1 MNGNKSLAE
10 LRAEK
15 NMSQRDLAKEL
26 GVSSATIGMYEFGKR
41 TPPLKKAILI
51 AKLFDI
57 QVENISVA
65 ATSPCLR
72 KKFSLFCPPVITTH
86 WKENLANFFR
96 KKFKKFS
103 TRHKKARLFFFISR
117 VC

>member
-15 NMSQRDLAKEL
+15 HMSQRDLAKEL
-26 GVSSATIGMYEFGKR
+26 GISSATIGMYESGKR

-57 QVENISVA
+57 RVENI
-65 ATSPCLR
+65 T
-72 KKFSLFCPPVITTH
+72 FSKSNCTT
-86 WKENLANFFR
+86 EGGM
-96 KKFKKFS
+96 
-103 TRHKKARLFFFISR
+103 
-117 VC
+117 